1 MTNVTK
7 QNEEQNTGLAKQD
20 GQRKKSAVDK
30 IKDLMSSE
38 EVAKRFRDLLGKR
51 AQGFIVSVM
60 QVVSSND
67 LLKKADPHS
76 VYAAAAT
83 AAVLDLPLNN
93 NFGFAYI
100 VPYAKDDID
109 EQGNRIRKQFA
120 QFQMGYKGF
129 IQLAQRSG
137 LFKTIS
143 VTEVYEGQLIEEN
156 PLTGFAFDFTK
167 KTSNKIIGYAS
178 YFELLNGFQKTM
190 YMTKE
195 MAEAH
200 GKKYSQT
207 YKQGFGLW
215 KTDFD
220 TMAMKTVMKLL
231 LSKYAP
237 LSIEM
242 QRAVV
247 ADQAVINDIETQDI
261 EYVDNDTKALDP
273 VAQALEINSA
283 TTQIELKKIQ
293 PFVLEENTEIWAD
306 KMAELKKSAKSGK
319 AGTQAQIDMP

>member
-1 MTNVTK
+1 MSEQTNQVATTNNSVATAPARQK
-7 QNEEQNTGLAKQD
+7 T
-20 GQRKKSAVDK
+20 AVER
-30 IKDLMSSE
+30 IKDLMSSD
-38 EVAKRFRDLLGKR
+38 EVAKRFKDLLGKR
-51 AQGFIVSVM
+51 SQGFIVSVM
-60 QVVSSND
+60 QIVSSNE

-100 VPYAKDDID
+100 VPYAKDDLD
-109 EQGNRIRKQFA
+109 EQGNKIRKQYA

-143 VTEVYEGQLIEEN
+143 VTEVYEGQLMEEN

-167 KTSNKIIGYAS
+167 RSSDKIIGYAS

-190 YMTKE
+190 YMSKD

-247 ADQAVINDIETQDI
+247 ADQAIINEIETTEV
-261 EYVDNDTKALDP
+261 EYVDNDHKQIDP
-273 VAQALEINSA
+273 AAQALEIKAA
-283 TTQIELKKIQ
+283 TTQAQLKTLR
-293 PFVLEENTEIWAD
+293 PFVTDENTELFAD
-306 KMAELKKSAKSGK
+306 KMTELKAANKSKKNDGEQGK
-319 AGTQAQIDMP
+319 IEMP

>member
-283 TTQIELKKIQ
+283 TTQIELKK
-293 PFVLEENTEIWAD
+293 FSL
-306 KMAELKKSAKSGK
+306 LYRKKTPKYG
-319 AGTQAQIDMP
+319 QIKWQN

>member
-1 MTNVTK
+1 MTNVAKEIETP
-7 QNEEQNTGLAKQD
+7 NTGLSKQD
-20 GQRKKSAVDK
+20 GQRKKTAVEK
-30 IKDLMSSE
+30 IKELMSSE

-100 VPYAKDDID
+100 VPYAKDDYD
-109 EQGNRIRKQFA
+109 EQGNKVRKQFA

-143 VTEVYEGQLIEEN
+143 VTEVYEGQLVEEN

-261 EYVDNDTKALDP
+261 EYVDNDTKGVDP

-283 TTQIELKKIQ
+283 TSQIELKKIQ
-293 PFVLEENTEIWAD
+293 PFILEENTEIWAD
-306 KMAELKKSAKSGK
+306 KMAELKKATKSGK
-319 AGTQAQIDMP
+319 ATQAQIEMP

>member
-1 MTNVTK
+1 MENTELATQNTTIATQKKEPTPVERIKNLLNSDEVTK
-7 QNEEQNTGLAKQD
+7 KF
-20 GQRKKSAVDK
+20 K
-30 IKDLMSSE
+30 
-38 EVAKRFRDLLGKR
+38 DLLGKR

-60 QVVSSND
+60 QVVASND
-67 LLKKADPHS
+67 LLKKSEPAS

-83 AAVLDLPLNN
+83 AAILDLPLNN

-109 EQGNRIRKQFA
+109 NEGKQIRKQYA

-156 PLTGFAFDFTK
+156 PLTGFVFDFPK
-167 KTSNKIIGYAS
+167 RKSDKIIGYAS

-190 YMTKE
+190 YMNKD
-195 MAEAH
+195 MAERH

-220 TMAMKTVMKLL
+220 TMSMKTVLKLL

-242 QRAVV
+242 QRAVIS
-247 ADQAVINDIETQDI
+247 DQAIVVDSDTMEVD
-261 EYVDNDTKALDP
+261 YVDNEDKQLETDEQKAIAQE
-273 VAQALEINSA
+273 VANEKLNS
-283 TTQIELKKIQ
+283 LKD
-293 PFVLEENTEIWAD
+293 ENGQL
-306 KMAELKKSAKSGK
+306 KMDAA
-319 AGTQAQIDMP
+319 